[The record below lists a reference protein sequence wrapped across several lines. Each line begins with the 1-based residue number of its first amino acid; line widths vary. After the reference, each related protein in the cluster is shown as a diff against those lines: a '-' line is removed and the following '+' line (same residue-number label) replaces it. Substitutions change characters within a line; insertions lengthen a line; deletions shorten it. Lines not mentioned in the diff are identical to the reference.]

1 MQMTQKV
8 NIKQEWRC
16 PNGLKR
22 LAEPTCSVCIA
33 DEVNL
38 VEDPVKKESLM
49 LSVSYLR
56 GRRALVRD
64 R

>member
-1 MQMTQKV
+1 MEMF
-8 NIKQEWRC
+8 

-33 DEVNL
+33 DEVDL

-49 LSVSYLR
+49 FSVSHLR